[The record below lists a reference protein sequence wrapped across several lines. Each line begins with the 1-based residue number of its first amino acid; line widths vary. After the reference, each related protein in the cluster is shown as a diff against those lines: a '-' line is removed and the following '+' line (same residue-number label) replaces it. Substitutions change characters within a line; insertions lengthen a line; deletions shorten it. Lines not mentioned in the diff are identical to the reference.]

1 MSIIDSS
8 RPVDSVLVCPSV
20 MGIKSLTT
28 SEIEIELLSAFALHL
43 YLAIKMD
50 AGSQIWKRKWII
62 NYTLSSAVSGEFD

>member
-1 MSIIDSS
+1 ME
-8 RPVDSVLVCPSV
+8 
-20 MGIKSLTT
+20 IKSLTT
-28 SEIEIELLSAFALHL
+28 SEIEIGLLSAFALHL